1 MRFADIPAS
10 VGNAEEWMCTIGDD
24 GTATLGYFT
33 VYALLQNEMPFKV
46 VLVDRKVIE
55 RKTWDFQISEHTGKR
70 GFKIDLIRVV
80 NVLYMLG
87 FFTGKN
93 GAKVTKKEVFTAIGK
108 ALNIDLST
116 YDSDLSRSLSD
127 STALEK
133 HLSIFDRMRQKMV
146 EVFNNYGGK

>member
-1 MRFADIPAS
+1 MQQDNNSNPNQAMVNKLFGSVFGNVEQHINTAAEVQPTPATQEAS
-10 VGNAEEWMCTIGDD
+10 P
-24 GTATLGYFT
+24 
-33 VYALLQNEMPFKV
+33 VYLAKEP
-46 VLVDRKVIE
+46 
-55 RKTWDFQISEHTGKR
+55 R
-70 GFKIDLIRVV
+70 GFKIDLIRVI

-116 YDSDLSRSLSD
+116 YDSDLSRSFSD

-133 HLSIFDRMRQKMV
+133 HLSIFDRMREKMV

>member
-1 MRFADIPAS
+1 MQQDKGNSQHQTMVNTVFGS
-10 VGNAEEWMCTIGDD
+10 VFGNVEQHINSNTQHPSPTSQEPSPT
-24 GTATLGYFT
+24 THHPSP
-33 VYALLQNEMPFKV
+33 VYLAKEP
-46 VLVDRKVIE
+46 
-55 RKTWDFQISEHTGKR
+55 R
-70 GFKIDLIRVV
+70 GFKIDLIRVI

>member
-1 MRFADIPAS
+1 MQQDNNSNPNQTMVNQLYGSVFGNVEQHINTNTQHPSPTSQEPSPATQEAS
-10 VGNAEEWMCTIGDD
+10 P
-24 GTATLGYFT
+24 
-33 VYALLQNEMPFKV
+33 VYLAKEP
-46 VLVDRKVIE
+46 
-55 RKTWDFQISEHTGKR
+55 R

-93 GAKVTKKEVFTAIGK
+93 GAKITKKEVFTAIGK

-133 HLSIFDRMRQKMV
+133 HLSIFDRMREKMV
-146 EVFNNYGGK
+146 EVFNGYGGK

>member
-1 MRFADIPAS
+1 MVNKLFGSVFGNVEQHINTNTQHPSPTSQEPSPAS
-10 VGNAEEWMCTIGDD
+10 QHPSPTSQEPSP
-24 GTATLGYFT
+24 
-33 VYALLQNEMPFKV
+33 VYLAKEP
-46 VLVDRKVIE
+46 
-55 RKTWDFQISEHTGKR
+55 R

-127 STALEK
+127 NTALEK

>member
-1 MRFADIPAS
+1 MQQDKGNSQHQAMVNTVFGSVFGNVEQHINSNTQHPSPTSQEPTPATQEAS
-10 VGNAEEWMCTIGDD
+10 P
-24 GTATLGYFT
+24 
-33 VYALLQNEMPFKV
+33 VYLAKEP
-46 VLVDRKVIE
+46 
-55 RKTWDFQISEHTGKR
+55 R

-133 HLSIFDRMRQKMV
+133 HLSIFDRMREKMV
-146 EVFNNYGGK
+146 EVFNGR

>member
-1 MRFADIPAS
+1 MQQDNNNPNQAMVNQLFGS
-10 VGNAEEWMCTIGDD
+10 VFGNVEQHINQ
-24 GTATLGYFT
+24 ATT
-33 VYALLQNEMPFKV
+33 QHPSPNTQEQSPNTQEPSPVYLAKEP
-46 VLVDRKVIE
+46 
-55 RKTWDFQISEHTGKR
+55 R
-70 GFKIDLIRVV
+70 GFKIDLIRVI
-80 NVLYMLG
+80 NTLYMLG

-133 HLSIFDRMRQKMV
+133 HLSIFDRMKQKMV
-146 EVFNNYGGK
+146 EVFNGYGGK

>member
-1 MRFADIPAS
+1 MQQDNNNNNNPNQAMVNTVFGS
-10 VGNAEEWMCTIGDD
+10 VFGNVEQHINSNTQHPSP
-24 GTATLGYFT
+24 TTQHPSP
-33 VYALLQNEMPFKV
+33 VYLAKEP
-46 VLVDRKVIE
+46 
-55 RKTWDFQISEHTGKR
+55 R

-116 YDSDLSRSLSD
+116 
-127 STALEK
+127 
-133 HLSIFDRMRQKMV
+133 
-146 EVFNNYGGK
+146 

>member
-1 MRFADIPAS
+1 MQQDNNSNPNQAMVNKLFGS
-10 VGNAEEWMCTIGDD
+10 VFGNVEQHITTAQEEPTP
-24 GTATLGYFT
+24 TSQQPSPETSP
-33 VYALLQNEMPFKV
+33 VYLAKEP
-46 VLVDRKVIE
+46 
-55 RKTWDFQISEHTGKR
+55 R
-70 GFKIDLIRVV
+70 GFKIDLIRVI

-133 HLSIFDRMRQKMV
+133 HLSIFDRMKQKMV

>member
-1 MRFADIPAS
+1 MVNTVFGS
-10 VGNAEEWMCTIGDD
+10 VFGNVEQHINSAAEEQPNTQQPS
-24 GTATLGYFT
+24 ATT
-33 VYALLQNEMPFKV
+33 QEPSPVYLAKEP
-46 VLVDRKVIE
+46 
-55 RKTWDFQISEHTGKR
+55 R
-70 GFKIDLIRVV
+70 GFKIDLIRVI

-133 HLSIFDRMRQKMV
+133 HLSIFDRMREKMV
-146 EVFNNYGGK
+146 EVFNGR

>member
-1 MRFADIPAS
+1 MQQDNNTPNQTMVNKLFGS
-10 VGNAEEWMCTIGDD
+10 VFGNVEQHINTN
-24 GTATLGYFT
+24 TQHPSPTT
-33 VYALLQNEMPFKV
+33 QHPSPVYLAKEP
-46 VLVDRKVIE
+46 
-55 RKTWDFQISEHTGKR
+55 R

-133 HLSIFDRMRQKMV
+133 HLSIFDRMREKMV
-146 EVFNNYGGK
+146 EVFNGR

>member
-1 MRFADIPAS
+1 MQQDNNSNPNQAMVNTVFGS
-10 VGNAEEWMCTIGDD
+10 VFGNVEQHINSAAEEQPITHHP
-24 GTATLGYFT
+24 TPATQEASP
-33 VYALLQNEMPFKV
+33 VYLAKEP
-46 VLVDRKVIE
+46 
-55 RKTWDFQISEHTGKR
+55 R

-146 EVFNNYGGK
+146 EVFNGR

>member
-1 MRFADIPAS
+1 MQQDNNTPNQTMVNKLFGS
-10 VGNAEEWMCTIGDD
+10 VFGNVEQHINSAAEEQASATIQEPSP
-24 GTATLGYFT
+24 
-33 VYALLQNEMPFKV
+33 VYLAKEP
-46 VLVDRKVIE
+46 
-55 RKTWDFQISEHTGKR
+55 R
-70 GFKIDLIRVV
+70 GFKIDLIRVI
-80 NVLYMLG
+80 NTLYLLG

-133 HLSIFDRMRQKMV
+133 HLSIFDRMKQKMM

>member
-1 MRFADIPAS
+1 MVNKLFGSVFGNVEQHINTNTQHPSPTSQEPSPAS
-10 VGNAEEWMCTIGDD
+10 QHPSPTSQEPSP
-24 GTATLGYFT
+24 
-33 VYALLQNEMPFKV
+33 VYLAKEP
-46 VLVDRKVIE
+46 
-55 RKTWDFQISEHTGKR
+55 R

-116 YDSDLSRSLSD
+116 YDSDLSRSLSHN
-127 STALEK
+127 TALEK